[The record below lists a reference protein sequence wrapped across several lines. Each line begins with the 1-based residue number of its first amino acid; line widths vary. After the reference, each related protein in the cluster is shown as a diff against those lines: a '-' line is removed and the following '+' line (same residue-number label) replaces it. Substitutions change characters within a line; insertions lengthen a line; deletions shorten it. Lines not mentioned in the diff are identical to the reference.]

1 MSELSELY
9 QQVILDHNKKPRN
22 FRRIEEAN
30 RRAEGYNPLCG
41 DQLTVYMQLED
52 EVVRDVSFE
61 GSGCAISKAAA
72 SMMTQSVKG
81 KTKEEA
87 ETLFAEFHRMVT
99 GELDEQTEPHHL
111 GRLTIFSGVRDFPA
125 RVKCASLSWHT
136 MHAALNNQEET
147 STEGALDPVA
157 AQEGGLS
164 FGAPSPAQ
172 NLETLAAPRGGR
184 FSFACC
190 QR

>member
-22 FRRIEEAN
+22 FHKLNAAN

-41 DQLTVYMQLED
+41 DQLTVYLLVED
-52 EVVRDVSFE
+52 EVVKDVSFE
-61 GSGCAISKAAA
+61 GQGCAISKAAA

-81 KTKEEA
+81 KTKQDA
-87 ETLFAEFHRMVT
+87 ETLFDEFHRMVT
-99 GELDEQTEPHHL
+99 GQLDAEATPNHL

-136 MHAALNNQEET
+136 MHAALHGQEVT
-147 STEGALDPVA
+147 STEGALDPI
-157 AQEGGLS
+157 S
-164 FGAPSPAQ
+164 
-172 NLETLAAPRGGR
+172 
-184 FSFACC
+184 
-190 QR
+190 